1 MLAAFRSKQVV
12 PHMDQP
18 ASPRESPQTSKEK
31 NAVQR
36 EVTRLLDALAPE
48 RATAR
53 PSRLIVSVQQ
63 HRTPNG
69 CILQAPD
76 AALSVTWYVEAA
88 DRGRVG
94 ELQVVLW
101 RGIVSRRGS
110 APSPEPAEVVQ
121 REVLNPIE
129 RPTDDCIWR
138 SDDGIVYDTS
148 GLASHCLALLEGQV
162 RTSESSDPTAPTK

>member
-1 MLAAFRSKQVV
+1 M
-12 PHMDQP
+12 
-18 ASPRESPQTSKEK
+18 
-31 NAVQR
+31 
-36 EVTRLLDALAPE
+36 RLLDTLAPE

-53 PSRLIVSVQQ
+53 PSRLITSVQQ

-69 CILQAPD
+69 CILQAAE
-76 AALSVTWYVEAA
+76 AALSVTWYAEPA

-110 APSPEPAEVVQ
+110 APSLDPAEVVR

-138 SDDGIVYDTS
+138 SDEGTAYDTDS
-148 GLASHCLALLEGQV
+148 LASHCLALLEGQI
-162 RTSESSDPTAPTK
+162 RAAESSAINQADSAGDQGT

>member
-1 MLAAFRSKQVV
+1 
-12 PHMDQP
+12 MDLP
-18 ASPRESPQTSKEK
+18 GPPREAPQTSKEK

-48 RATAR
+48 RATSR
-53 PSRLIVSVQQ
+53 PSRLITSVQQ

-69 CILQAPD
+69 CILQAVQ

-101 RGIVSRRGS
+101 RGVVSRRGA
-110 APSPEPAEVVQ
+110 APTLDPAEVVR

-129 RPTDDCIWR
+129 RPTDDCFWR
-138 SDDGIVYDTS
+138 SDEGTVYDTDA
-148 GLASHCLALLEGQV
+148 LAAHCLALLEAQSQAADSATSD
-162 RTSESSDPTAPTK
+162 RTGEDAR

>member
-1 MLAAFRSKQVV
+1 
-12 PHMDQP
+12 MDQP
-18 ASPRESPQTSKEK
+18 ASHRDPPQTSKEK

-53 PSRLIVSVQQ
+53 PSRLITSVRQ

-110 APSPEPAEVVQ
+110 APSPDPAEVIQ
-121 REVLNPIE
+121 QEVLNPIE
-129 RPTDDCIWR
+129 RPTDDYVWR
-138 SDDGIVYDTS
+138 SDEGTLYDTN
-148 GLASHCLALLEGQV
+148 GLASHCLALLEGQT
-162 RTSESSDPTAPTK
+162 RAAESSDPTAQ

>member
-1 MLAAFRSKQVV
+1 
-12 PHMDQP
+12 MDQP
-18 ASPRESPQTSKEK
+18 ASPRDAPQTSKER

-36 EVTRLLDALAPE
+36 EVTRLLDTLAPE

-53 PSRLIVSVQQ
+53 PSRLVTTVQQ

-69 CILQAPD
+69 CILQAAE
-76 AALSVTWYVEAA
+76 AALSVPWYAEAA

-101 RGIVSRRGS
+101 RGVVSRRGS
-110 APSPEPAEVVQ
+110 ARSGLESAEEVR

-129 RPTDDCIWR
+129 RPTDDCTWR
-138 SDDGIVYDTS
+138 SDDGAVYDTS
-148 GLASHCLALLEGQV
+148 GLASHCLALLEEQV
-162 RTSESSDPTAPTK
+162 QAGESSAIDRPDRSGDGST